1 MPLRVSLDWLKEYI
15 ELPEPA
21 EQLAESLTLSGT
33 EVERIIQLGVGWE
46 GVVVAR
52 ILEAELVRGSDHL
65 KLARL
70 EVGEGRVQVVSGAP
84 NIRVGD
90 LVALAP
96 PGIRLPNGTEI
107 SERKFMGEV
116 SQGMMCSPI
125 ELGLSS
131 EADGLLVLGTDGPTG
146 VPLTELLPQDQVLV
160 VEVTTNRPDLL
171 CHLGI
176 ARELSALLRRPLREP
191 EAQPR
196 EGPAAEPVTVE
207 IADAELCA
215 RYSARCIDGVRVG
228 PSPAWMQRRLRAVG
242 QRPIS
247 NVVDAANYTMLESG
261 QPLHAFDR
269 DRLEGGIVVRRARP
283 GESIDCLDGKSREL
297 TPEML
302 VIADKSRPVAI
313 AGIIGGAESAVS
325 AATTRIVI
333 EAANFHGINIRST
346 SRRLGLRTEA
356 STRFEKQLHPELV
369 PPASARMAEL
379 VQQVAAG
386 APAQPA
392 VESYPRPLVNPA
404 IRSRAG
410 FFGQLLGT
418 EIADAEAVE
427 DLQRLQFRAEADTKG
442 VVATAPN
449 FRLDVTLP
457 VDLVEEVGRLRGYD
471 SLPSTLPGRRQ
482 VLERILPP
490 PDPEWEA
497 REIAMGAGFDEI
509 INAGFEPPDEADLGV
524 FPVAHM
530 QLTNPMASNQAL
542 LRTSLL
548 PGLSRILA
556 RNVALDVSGARVF
569 ELGRVFWPRPGEDLP
584 EEPRIIGVAVH
595 VAASSQSPSG
605 LRAAILEVKGF
616 FELLAANLSAS
627 ELSAEQVAVEGFH
640 PGRGLRLSLDA
651 ELAGC
656 VGQLHP
662 DLAGRLDVGA
672 LVLGELN
679 FDAIVAG
686 PRLRRYA
693 PVPRFPAVVRDL
705 ALTVP
710 ELMLA
715 RYAISLIR
723 ESGGAILRSVEL
735 YDEYR
740 GAQVGEGRKGLTFR
754 LVFQSEDRT
763 LTSDEVAAAEARILA
778 AARSRLGAELRS

>member
-1 MPLRVSLDWLKEYI
+1 VPLRVSLEWLKEYI
-15 ELPEPA
+15 ELPEPP
-21 EQLAESLTLSGT
+21 EQLAEALTLSGT
-33 EVERIIQLGVGWE
+33 EVERIIELGVGWE

-52 ILEAELVRGSDHL
+52 IIEAELVPGSDHL
-65 KLARL
+65 KVARL
-70 EVGEGRVQVVSGAP
+70 EVGEGRAQVVSGAP

-96 PGIRLPNGTEI
+96 PGTRLPNGTEI
-107 SERKFMGEV
+107 SERKFMGEL

-146 VPLTELLPQDQVLV
+146 VPLTELLPEDRMLV
-160 VEVTTNRPDLL
+160 IEVTTNRPDLL

-176 ARELSALLRRPLREP
+176 ARELSALLRRPVRVPDIQPSEGRGPEP
-191 EAQPR
+191 L
-196 EGPAAEPVTVE
+196 TVD
-207 IADAELCA
+207 IVDAELCA
-215 RYSARCIDGVRVG
+215 RYSARCLDGVRVG
-228 PSPAWMQRRLRAVG
+228 QSPAWMQRRLRAVG

-247 NVVDAANYTMLESG
+247 NVVDAANYTMLETG

-269 DRLEGGIVVRRARP
+269 DRLTGGIVVRQAQP
-283 GESIDCLDGKSREL
+283 GESIDCLDGKSRHL

-302 VIADKSRPVAI
+302 VIADQSRPVAI
-313 AGIIGGAESAVS
+313 AGVIGGADSAVS
-325 AATTRIVI
+325 ARTSRIVI

-356 STRFEKQLHPELV
+356 STRFEKQLHPDLV
-369 PPASARMAEL
+369 PPASARMAQL
-379 VQQVAAG
+379 VQEIASGGLAS
-386 APAQPA
+386 PA
-392 VESYPRPLVNPA
+392 VDDYPGPVVNPA
-404 IRSRAG
+404 IRCRAG
-410 FFGQLLGT
+410 FFSQSLGT
-418 EIADAEAVE
+418 EVADADAVE
-427 DLQRLQFRAEADTKG
+427 DLRRLSFKAESDMDG
-442 VVATAPN
+442 VVATAPS

-457 VDLVEEVGRLRGYD
+457 VDLVEEVGRLRGYN
-471 SLPSTLPGRRQ
+471 SLPSTLPGRRL

-497 REIAMGAGFDEI
+497 REIALGAGYDEV
-509 INAGFEPPDEADLGV
+509 INAGFEPPDEPEIGV
-524 FPVAHM
+524 YPAPHM

-569 ELGRVFWPRPGEDLP
+569 ELGRVFWARVGQDLP
-584 EEPRIIGVAVH
+584 EEHRIIGLAVH
-595 VAASSQSPSG
+595 VPGSSPPAAA
-605 LRAAILEVKGF
+605 LRRAVLEVKGF
-616 FELLAANLSAS
+616 FEQLTESLSAAD
-627 ELSAEQVAVEGFH
+627 LSAEQVAVAGFH
-640 PGRGLRLSLDA
+640 PGRGLRLSLDG

-662 DLAGRLDVGA
+662 ELAGRLDVGA
-672 LVLGELN
+672 MILGELN
-679 FDAIVAG
+679 FDAIVAR
-686 PRLRRYA
+686 PRMRRYV
-693 PVPRFPAVVRDL
+693 PVPKYPAVVRDL

-723 ESGGAILRSVEL
+723 EAGGAILRSVEL
-735 YDEYR
+735 YDEYH

-763 LTSDEVAAAEARILA
+763 LTSEEVAEAEARILA
-778 AARSRLGAELRS
+778 AARSRLGAELRG

>member
-1 MPLRVSLDWLKEYI
+1 MPLRASLDWLKEYI
-15 ELPEPA
+15 ELTEPP
-21 EQLAESLTLSGT
+21 EQLAEALTLSGT
-33 EVERIIQLGVGWE
+33 EVERIIELGVGWE

-52 ILEAELVRGSDHL
+52 IIEAELVKGSDHL
-65 KLARL
+65 KVARL
-70 EVGEGRVQVVSGAP
+70 EVGDGRAQVVSGAP

-96 PGIRLPNGTEI
+96 PGTRLPNGTEI

-146 VPLTELLPQDQVLV
+146 VPLTDLLPKDRVLV
-160 VEVTTNRPDLL
+160 IEVTTNRPDLL

-176 ARELSALLRRPLREP
+176 ARELSALLRRPMRP
-191 EAQPR
+191 PKAQPQ
-196 EGPAAEPVTVE
+196 EGPGDEPITVE
-207 IADAELCA
+207 IADPELCA
-215 RYSARCIDGVRVG
+215 RYSARCLDGVRVG

-247 NVVDAANYTMLESG
+247 NVVDVANYTMLESG

-269 DRLEGGIVVRRARP
+269 DRLDGGIVVRRART
-283 GESIDCLDGKSREL
+283 GELIDCLDGKTREL

-302 VIADKSRPVAI
+302 VIADQSRPVAI
-313 AGIIGGAESAVS
+313 AGIIGGADTAVS

-356 STRFEKQLHPELV
+356 STRFEKQLHPDLV
-369 PPASARMAEL
+369 PSASARMAQL
-379 VQQVAAG
+379 VQEIAGG
-386 APAQPA
+386 APASPA
-392 VESYPRPLVNPA
+392 IESYPRPVVNPA
-404 IRSRAG
+404 IHCRAG
-410 FFGQLLGT
+410 FFTQSLGT
-418 EIADAEAVE
+418 EIGDAEAAE
-427 DLQRLQFRAEADTKG
+427 DLRRLQFTAEADGEG

-457 VDLVEEVGRLRGYD
+457 IDLVEEVGRLRGYN
-471 SLPSTLPGRRQ
+471 SLPSTLPGRRL
-482 VLERILPP
+482 VLERTLPP

-497 REIAMGAGFDEI
+497 RDIAMGAGYDEV
-509 INAGFEPPDEADLGV
+509 INAGFEPPDEAELGV
-524 FPVAHM
+524 YPVAQMH
-530 QLTNPMASNQAL
+530 LTNPMASNQAL

-548 PGLSRILA
+548 PGLSRIIA

-569 ELGRVFWPRPGEDLP
+569 ELGRVFWPRQQEDLP
-584 EEPRIIGVAVH
+584 EEHRIIGVAVNLPAGSQ
-595 VAASSQSPSG
+595 AATV
-605 LRAAILEVKGF
+605 RTAILEVKGF
-616 FELLAANLSAS
+616 FELLTASLSAN
-627 ELSAEQVAVEGFH
+627 ELSAEQVAVAGLH
-640 PGRGLRLSLDA
+640 PGRGLRLSVDG

-656 VGQLHP
+656 LGQLHP
-662 DLAGRLDVGA
+662 ELAGRLDAGTVI
-672 LVLGELN
+672 LGELN
-679 FDAIVAG
+679 FDAIVAR
-686 PRLRRYA
+686 PRLRRHV

-735 YDEYR
+735 YDEFR
-740 GAQVGEGRKGLTFR
+740 GTQVGQGRKGLTFR
-754 LVFQSEDRT
+754 LLFQAEDRT
-763 LTSDEVAAAEARILA
+763 LTSNEVAAAEARILA